1 MVLSRLR
8 SVAHTLGREATVYQ
22 LVLRDPR
29 TPRLAKGFLASAIGY
44 AALPFDL
51 IPDCIPVIGHLDDLV
66 IVPGLIMLALKLIPP
81 QVVEDSRA
89 QACRGESAPLSV

>member
-1 MVLSRLR
+1 MLRRLR
-8 SVAHTLGREATVYQ
+8 SVAHTLRREAAVYT

-29 TPRLAKGFLASAIGY
+29 TPRLAKWLLACAIGY

-66 IVPGLIMLALKLIPP
+66 IVPGLVVLALQLIPP
-81 QVVEDSRA
+81 QVVEAGRA
-89 QACRGESAPLSV
+89 QACRGESARPPV